1 MSPNAYL
8 SYNKT
13 GLLCGYPGE
22 AEIEEPTFVWSY
34 SIFECINGDP
44 VSPSMYEY
52 FTGYVLSNIL
62 KDQLYDIQA
71 EDYCEG
77 DLEEDAVA
85 AYYALPLNDRVNMHL
100 RTLEILRGNLVIA
113 DSKETAAM
121 NWVLDHENQPFDP
134 TSPIYGEVVDFVRD
148 LVTKNRERRELLEH
162 QVQEEE
168 NWTGGIENDPME
180 E

>member
-8 SYNKT
+8 SHNKA

-22 AEIEEPTFVWSY
+22 SEIEEPTFVWSY
-34 SIFECINGDP
+34 STFEDINGEA
-44 VSPSMYEY
+44 VSPSMYDY
-52 FTGYVLSNIL
+52 FTGHVLSNIL
-62 KDQLYDIQA
+62 KEHLYDIQA

-121 NWVLDHENQPFDP
+121 NWIIDNENQPFDP

-162 QVQEEE
+162 QVHEEE
-168 NWTGGIENDPME
+168 NWMGGVETME

>member
-8 SYNKT
+8 SYNQT
-13 GLLCGYPGE
+13 GLLCGYQGDHE
-22 AEIEEPTFVWSY
+22 GEEPTFVWTY
-34 SIFECINGDP
+34 STFEDINGEA

-52 FTGYVLSNIL
+52 FTGYVQSKIS
-62 KDQLYDIQA
+62 KEQLYEIEAD
-71 EDYCEG
+71 DYCEG
-77 DLEEDAVA
+77 ELEEDAVA

-100 RTLEILRGNLVIA
+100 RTLEILRGRLVIA

-121 NWVLDHENQPFDP
+121 NWILDNENQPFDP

-148 LVTKNRERRELLEH
+148 LVNRNRLRRELLER
-162 QVQEEE
+162 QVDEEE
-168 NWTGGIENDPME
+168 NWMGGVEMME

>member
-8 SYNKT
+8 SRNKT

-22 AEIEEPTFVWSY
+22 HEVEEPIFVWTY
-34 SIFECINGDP
+34 SMFEDINGEA

-52 FTGYVLSNIL
+52 FTGHVESNFS
-62 KDQLYDIQA
+62 KEQLYDIQA
-71 EDYCEG
+71 YEYCEG

-85 AYYALPLNDRVNMHL
+85 AYYKVELCDRVAMHA

-113 DSKETAAM
+113 DSKEVAAM
-121 NWVLDHENQPFDP
+121 NWIIDNENQPFDP

-148 LVTKNRERRELLEH
+148 LVARNRETRKLIER
-162 QVQEEE
+162 QVDEEE
-168 NWTGGIENDPME
+168 NWTGGVDR
-180 E
+180 

>member
-8 SYNKT
+8 SHDPKT

-22 AEIEEPTFVWSY
+22 AEIEEPTFVWTY
-34 SIFECINGDP
+34 SVFEDINGEA

-52 FTGYVLSNIL
+52 FTGYVESKMT
-62 KDQLYDIQA
+62 KDRLYEIEA
-71 EDYCEG
+71 EDYCDG

-85 AYYALPLNDRVNMHL
+85 AYYALPLDDRVNMHL

-113 DSKETAAM
+113 DSKETTAM
-121 NWVLDHENQPFDP
+121 NWILDHENQPFDP

-148 LVTKNRERRELLEH
+148 LVTRNRLKRELLEH
-162 QVQEEE
+162 QVDEEE
-168 NWTGGIENDPME
+168 NWTGGVIM
-180 E
+180 

>member
-8 SYNKT
+8 SRGPKT

-22 AEIEEPTFVWSY
+22 SEIEEPTFVWSY
-34 SIFECINGDP
+34 SLFEEINGDS

-52 FTGYVLSNIL
+52 FTGYVESKMT
-62 KDQLYDIQA
+62 KDRLYEIEAD
-71 EDYCEG
+71 DYCEG

-85 AYYALPLNDRVNMHL
+85 AYYQIELCDRVAMHL
-100 RTLEILRGNLVIA
+100 RTLEILRGNLIIA

-121 NWVLDHENQPFDP
+121 NWILDAENQPFDP

-148 LVTKNRERRELLEH
+148 LVNRNREKRELLER
-162 QVQEEE
+162 QVHEEE
-168 NWTGGIENDPME
+168 NWTGGVE